1 MIYLLLAGLG
11 ALLFVKREEVA
22 EVASDVAQ
30 EAEVF
35 VATQVSNWT
44 RWDADF
50 KLAARVHNV
59 PWTWLK
65 AIAMNESSLGSA
77 KSVAW
82 GLQFPNDIEKSKS
95 TDGKSW
101 GLMQVTLSTAKGLD
115 ASATEAKLND
125 PKYSINLGAKYIA
138 QMSKRYPT
146 MELRYVEWVI
156 KSYNQGPGNTDKERS
171 GLISKGYADEYW
183 ERFKRNLQKV
193 EA

>member
-1 MIYLLLAGLG
+1 MIWVAV
-11 ALLFVKREEVA
+11 AAAFAAIAFSARDEIASVA
-22 EVASDVAQ
+22 EEIMSTPNQ
-30 EAEVF
+30 
-35 VATQVSNWT
+35 NWT

-50 KLAARVHNV
+50 KAAASKYGV

-65 AIAMNESSLGSA
+65 AIALNESSLGSA

-95 TDGKSW
+95 FDGKSW
-101 GLMQVTLSTAKGLD
+101 GLMQVTITTARGLD
-115 ASATEAKLND
+115 PFATEAKLND
-125 PKYSINLGAKYIA
+125 AKYSIDLGAKYLG
-138 QMSKRYPT
+138 QMYKRFPQVET
-146 MELRYVEWVI
+146 RFSEWVV

-171 GLISKGYADEYW
+171 GQISKGYADEYW